1 MSEKRKLTRAEK
13 KQIEAAIAKEKNQDN
28 KKKSAQDSICGTV
41 NRSLDLEETDGWME
55 CEHCGNTVQL
65 MKYVKTRRIP
75 CYQMKDCQVLVPLP
89 QK

>member
-1 MSEKRKLTRAEK
+1 MSATDVKCP
-13 KQIEAAIAKEKNQDN
+13 
-28 KKKSAQDSICGTV
+28 ICGTV

-75 CYQMKDCQVLVPLP
+75 VGTIEWE
-89 QK
+89 